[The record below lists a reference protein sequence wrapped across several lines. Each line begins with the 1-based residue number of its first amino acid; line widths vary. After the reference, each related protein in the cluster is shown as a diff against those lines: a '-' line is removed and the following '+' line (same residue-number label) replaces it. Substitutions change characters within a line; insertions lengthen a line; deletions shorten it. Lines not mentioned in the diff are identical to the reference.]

1 MTRSVFNLCLT
12 VLFGW
17 MLVGPTVRAAATNE
31 TPDFNEVYD
40 LLRANLPGISEADLN
55 RAAVLGL
62 FENLRGKV
70 SLVEEQGGA
79 ASSPTGQLIRAT
91 VIEDN
96 VAYARVKQVGSEL
109 AEELSRAIENL
120 SATNQLKGLVL
131 DLRFSEGSDF
141 ASAVAVADLFVA
153 KERPLLDWGDG
164 MVKSKEKANAIRLP
178 VAVLVNRETVGAT
191 EALAAM
197 LRDAGAGLILGRPT
211 AGGAMMTREFTL
223 KTGQRLRVAS
233 TPIKLGNGAAIPA
246 SGLQPDIEVT
256 VNSRDERVYFEDPYA
271 MLPRTN
277 VALTAGL
284 MVATEG
290 TNRPVRRP
298 RISEADLVRERR
310 EGTNF
315 NVDEFMTAREREP
328 EKPLIRDPALARAV
342 DLLKGLALV
351 RRTRS

>member
-1 MTRSVFNLCLT
+1 MTRSVFNLCLAI
-12 VLFGW
+12 VFGW
-17 MLVGPTVRAAATNE
+17 TLGLLTVRGASTNE
-31 TPDFNEVYD
+31 APDFNEVIE
-40 LLRANLPGISEADLN
+40 LLRANLSGISEADLN
-55 RAAVLGL
+55 RAAVMGL

-70 SLVEEQGGA
+70 SLIEMQGGA
-79 ASSPTGQLIRAT
+79 ATPSQSQLSQAS
-91 VIEDN
+91 VIEDD
-96 VAYARVKQVGSEL
+96 VAYARVREVGPEL
-109 AEELSRAIENL
+109 ADELSRAIEEL

-131 DLRFSEGSDF
+131 DLRFAEGSDF

-164 MVKSKEKANAIRLP
+164 MMKSKEKANAFRLP
-178 VAVLVNRETVGAT
+178 VAVLVNRETVGAA

-197 LRDAGAGLILGRPT
+197 LREVGSGLILGRTT
-211 AGGAMMTREFTL
+211 AGGAMVAREFTL
-223 KTGQRLRVAS
+223 KNGQRLRVAN
-233 TPIKLGNGAAIPA
+233 TPVKLGNGAAIPA
-246 SGLQPDIEVT
+246 SGVRPDIEVT
-256 VNSRDERVYFEDPYA
+256 VNLRDERVYFEDAYA
-271 MLPRTN
+271 VLPRTN
-277 VALTAGL
+277 LALSAAAAAP
-284 MVATEG
+284 VDA

-315 NVDEFMTAREREP
+315 NVDEFVAAREREP